1 MQQKKLRVREEAAE
15 EVALGQAE
23 GGSRKKGRA
32 DPDRRTMTLGVSS
45 GETAHGDY
53 GFSDDEAEE
62 VSLVVDSVEDDLE
75 GARQTRAAELRKEAS
90 LAISQYRTYNRI
102 QFTAQRGWDQYL
114 PQAPAAQS
122 PVPVVAVAAAGVA
135 VAAGQGQQ
143 PAAAGF
149 FAPRAAAAAAAAAAA
164 SVGPAVETAPV
175 G

>member
-1 MQQKKLRVREEAAE
+1 MAPLPLVCCRMHF
-15 EVALGQAE
+15 
-23 GGSRKKGRA
+23 
-32 DPDRRTMTLGVSS
+32 PDS
-45 GETAHGDY
+45 Y

-75 GARQTRAAELRKEAS
+75 GARQARAAELRKEAP
-90 LAISQYRTYNRI
+90 LAFSQYRTYNRI
-102 QFTAQRGWDQYL
+102 QLTAQRGWDQYL

-122 PVPVVAVAAAGVA
+122 PVPVVVVAAAGVA

-143 PAAAGF
+143 SAAAGF

-175 G
+175 GLNEAPAPQYDLMTDLLPTCSRCSRTCCGVRPS